1 MMAHI
6 SRSTSK
12 PQGTLLF
19 WVCLCLMVS
28 TLQTLVP
35 NEQKYAVR
43 QTASTPPSK
52 VQTTAYTRED
62 PGHGDGRTVGCAN
75 NSICEPYCFICVN
88 GSLRTQ
94 KCYEYI
100 VVNWCLYNFQVAM
113 SLMNNTDWCS
123 LERVKSAYN
132 NFTVCTE
139 FVAECL
145 LLPWPNNYVERIFV
159 DIHTTYF
166 QECPTEALRDPPP
179 SIVLALVMTPICLIP
194 AMVVLVV
201 LKTKNGDRRS

>member
-1 MMAHI
+1 MEHTSI
-6 SRSTSK
+6 TTSK

-28 TLQTLVP
+28 TLHTLVP
-35 NEQKYAVR
+35 NEQKYIVR
-43 QTASTPPSK
+43 QTATTPPTDI
-52 VQTTAYTRED
+52 QTTAYTRAD
-62 PGHGDGRTVGCAN
+62 AGHGNGGTFGCGN
-75 NSICEPYCFICVN
+75 KSVCDIYCSVCVN
-88 GSLRTQ
+88 SSIRT
-94 KCYEYI
+94 CYEML
-100 VVNWCLYNFQVAM
+100 VVHWCRYHFNVAM
-113 SLMNNTDWCS
+113 ASMNSTVWCS

-139 FVAECL
+139 TVADCL
-145 LLPWPNNYVERIFV
+145 LLPWPNHFVESIFV